1 MRRSNFE
8 DQPVDYAA
16 VGATQAADLMQYPP
30 QGFVPAEDSIRLGS
44 GRERYE
50 AAVATLLS
58 WGAQRDAGID
68 VSEIRPGSGNEYTGI
83 QFDDEGNAV
92 APNRRH
98 SEQRFAPDGTPFLDA
113 GTTAK
118 LRGRVG
124 RYNLESKIRVVYLV
138 ENQNSM
144 SFAFGTVSNARMS
157 GEESFTVEVREDD
170 SVWFTVRSF
179 MRPVGAK
186 YRAFPVLGSA
196 RRRAIATA
204 YLRALSPT
212 WASPNA

>member
-30 QGFVPAEDSIRLGS
+30 QGYVPAEDSIRLGS

-50 AAVATLLS
+50 AAASTLLS
-58 WGAQRDAGID
+58 WGVQRDAGID
-68 VSEIRPGSGNEYTGI
+68 VHDVRPGSGNEYTGI

-98 SEQRFAPDGTPFLDA
+98 SEQRFAPDGSAFLDA

-118 LRGRVG
+118 LRGKIG

-138 ENQNSM
+138 ENQNSTA
-144 SFAFGTVSNARMS
+144 FAYGTVSTAQMS
-157 GEESFTVEVREDD
+157 GEESFMVELRDDD

-179 MRPVGAK
+179 MRPIGAK
-186 YRAFPVLGSA
+186 YRAFPPLGRA
-196 RRRAIATA
+196 RMTAIATA
-204 YLRALSPT
+204 YMRALSPT
-212 WASPNA
+212 WASPTT